1 MTERETDK
9 DLVEAAAGGSVEAFT
24 LLVWRWQRPLYNFL
38 LRLVGDREQARDISQ
53 EAFLRAYTRLKDL
66 REKEKFAS
74 WLFSI
79 AVRLHWSQVRAQP
92 ASANNRQPEDAE
104 SNGEPAEQAADTRER
119 QLAVR
124 QLISRLPASQREVV
138 LLKVYHGFRFEEIAS
153 ILDCPVSTVKS
164 RLYKAFE
171 LLRAGW
177 EGQNPPADS

>member
-9 DLVEAAAGGSVEAFT
+9 GLVEAAAGGSVEAFT
-24 LLVWRWQRPLYNFL
+24 LLVWRWRRPLYNFL
-38 LRLVGDREQARDISQ
+38 LRLTGDREQARDISQ

-79 AVRLHWSQVRAQP
+79 AVRLHWSHLRTQP
-92 ASANNRQPEDAE
+92 ATCGNCQPEEAD
-104 SNGEPAEQAADTRER
+104 SNAQTAEQASEARAR
-119 QLAVR
+119 QLTVR
-124 QLISRLPASQREVV
+124 ELISRLPAGQREVV

-164 RLYKAFE
+164 RLYKAFD
-171 LLRAGW
+171 LIRAGW

>member
-1 MTERETDK
+1 LTERETDK
-9 DLVEAAAGGSVEAFT
+9 GLVEAAAGGSVEAFA

-38 LRLVGDREQARDISQ
+38 LRLIGDREQARDISQ

-74 WLFSI
+74 WLFTI
-79 AVRLHWSQVRAQP
+79 AVRLHWSHVRAQP
-92 ASANNRQPEDAE
+92 AFSDNCQPEEAE
-104 SNGEPAEQAADTRER
+104 SSAEPAGQAAEARAR
-119 QLAVR
+119 QLTVR
-124 QLISRLPASQREVV
+124 ELISRLPASQREVV

-171 LLRAGW
+171 LIRAGW
-177 EGQNPPADS
+177 EGQKPPADS